1 MQAAARANMKKPS
14 EQPEG
19 KWDASLKRAAYIT
32 LLGLIVLIL
41 YGAWISDPD
50 RKGNSSLF
58 FSDRMMDIVITACLV
73 LAAIA
78 IGYAVFIVLRAFYL
92 GLTADRKE
100 GP

>member
-1 MQAAARANMKKPS
+1 MQAAARANIKEPS

-41 YGAWISDPD
+41 CGVWISGPD
-50 RKGNSSLF
+50 QKAGSSLF
-58 FSDRMMDIVITACLV
+58 FSGLTLDIMITACLA
-73 LAAIA
+73 LAAMA
-78 IGYAVFIVLRAFYL
+78 MGYAVFIVLRALYL
-92 GLTADRKE
+92 GLTEGRKK